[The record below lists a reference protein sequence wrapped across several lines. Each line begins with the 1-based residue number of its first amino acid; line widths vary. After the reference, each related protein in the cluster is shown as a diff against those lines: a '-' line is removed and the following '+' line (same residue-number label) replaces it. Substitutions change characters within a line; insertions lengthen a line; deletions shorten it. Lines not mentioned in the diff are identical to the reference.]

1 MAETK
6 DRRSVRRTKRLL
18 KASLI
23 DLLQTKGITKISVSE
38 LAQAA
43 DINRGTFYLH
53 YRDIYDLLDEL
64 ENDIAKDFIAIS
76 DRHRQEVKKGDIYP
90 VLRDFLIYIS
100 ENARVCLTLARIKNH
115 NDMLRKLRKVLR
127 ESCFQEWKPLQ
138 RYVGTD
144 VYEYYF
150 SFVQSGYV
158 GMLEYWLKNGMKET
172 PEQISRMAEKIILR
186 GISSLNG

>member
-100 ENARVCLTLARIKNH
+100 ENARVCLTLARIKTTMTCSGSFGKCSERAAFRSGSPCR
-115 NDMLRKLRKVLR
+115 DMWART
-127 ESCFQEWKPLQ
+127 SMNTTFPLC
-138 RYVGTD
+138 
-144 VYEYYF
+144 
-150 SFVQSGYV
+150 SP
-158 GMLEYWLKNGMKET
+158 GMWACWSTG
-172 PEQISRMAEKIILR
+172 
-186 GISSLNG
+186 

>member
-53 YRDIYDLLDEL
+53 YRDIYDLL
-64 ENDIAKDFIAIS
+64 
-76 DRHRQEVKKGDIYP
+76 V
-90 VLRDFLIYIS
+90 
-100 ENARVCLTLARIKNH
+100 
-115 NDMLRKLRKVLR
+115 
-127 ESCFQEWKPLQ
+127 
-138 RYVGTD
+138 
-144 VYEYYF
+144 
-150 SFVQSGYV
+150 
-158 GMLEYWLKNGMKET
+158 
-172 PEQISRMAEKIILR
+172 
-186 GISSLNG
+186 